1 MPVNGREIGF
11 MNDYAANIVFLL
23 AVVATT
29 GLIIGLA
36 GLLMDRLHP
45 SPQPFLLRHRRRG
58 ADRDETTARYLVD
71 VGDSA

>member
-1 MPVNGREIGF
+1 

-29 GLIIGLA
+29 ALIIGLA

-45 SPQPFLLRHRRRG
+45 SPQPFLLRHKR
-58 ADRDETTARYLVD
+58 AVDRDETTARYLVD

>member
-1 MPVNGREIGF
+1 

-23 AVVATT
+23 AVVATA
-29 GLIIGLA
+29 LVSGLA

-45 SPQPFLLRHRRRG
+45 SPQPFLLRHRRG

>member
-1 MPVNGREIGF
+1 

-23 AVVATT
+23 AVLATT
-29 GLIIGLA
+29 ALIIGLA

-45 SPQPFLLRHRRRG
+45 SPQPFLLRHKRG
-58 ADRDETTARYLVD
+58 VDRDETTARYLVD

>member
-1 MPVNGREIGF
+1 

-23 AVVATT
+23 AVVAATA
-29 GLIIGLA
+29 LVFGLA

-45 SPQPFLLRHRRRG
+45 SPQPFLLRHRRG
-58 ADRDETTARYLVD
+58 VDRDETTARYLVD